1 MAITL
6 LLLQKILQLF
16 VFMALGFLL
25 VKFSVVKSDESLV
38 LSKISLWLLM
48 PSAIINAFDVELT
61 KELISGILLAYGA
74 AIVMHII
81 LLLVNFVFKKVFKAN
96 GLELACVMYSNAA
109 NLIIPIVSFVL
120 GDEWV
125 IYSCAFMS
133 VQQTFMWTH
142 GIRLFSETKEINIK
156 KILLNVNIIA
166 IIIGFVMMIS
176 GAKLPVFV
184 KDITSSLAGMVGV
197 TGMIIA
203 GMLAAKINFK
213 EVIKNKRLYLISAMR
228 MLVCPL
234 IMLIIVKSILLFTNI
249 EDAHY
254 ILLIVFLA
262 SITPCAAT
270 LMQLSQIYDRQPDFA
285 VAVNI
290 VTTLLC
296 IITMPVFVMI
306 YSL

>member
-1 MAITL
+1 MAVTI

-25 VKFSVVKSDESLV
+25 VKFSVVKSDDSMV

-61 KELISGILLAYGA
+61 KELMNGILLAYA
-74 AIVMHII
+74 VAIIMHLV
-81 LLLVNFVFKKVFKAN
+81 LLLINFVFKRVFKAS
-96 GLELACVMYSNAA
+96 GVELACVMYSNAA

-133 VQQTFMWTH
+133 VQQTFMWTI
-142 GIRLFSETKEINIK
+142 GIRLFSETKEFNIK
-156 KILLNVNIIA
+156 KILLNVNMIA
-166 IIIGFVMMIS
+166 IIIGFVMMIFRI
-176 GAKLPVFV
+176 KLPVFV

-197 TGMIIA
+197 TGMLIA
-203 GMLAAKINFK
+203 GMLAAKIDFK
-213 EVIKNKRLYLISAMR
+213 NIIKDKRLYLISAMR
-228 MLVCPL
+228 MIVCPF
-234 IMLIIVKSILLFTNI
+234 IMLIIVKVALLLVNI
-249 EDAHY
+249 PDADY

-270 LMQLSQIYDRQPDFA
+270 LMQLSQIYDRQPEFA
-285 VAVNI
+285 VSVNI
-290 VTTLLC
+290 ATTLMC
-296 IITMPVFVMI
+296 IVTMPIFVMI
-306 YSL
+306 YNL

>member
-1 MAITL
+1 MTITI
-6 LLLQKILQLF
+6 LLLQKIMQLF
-16 VFMALGFLL
+16 MFMMLGFLL
-25 VKFSVVKSDESLV
+25 VKFKVVKSDDSLV

-61 KELISGILLAYGA
+61 SELISGILLAYVVS
-74 AIVMHII
+74 IVMHLI
-81 LLLVNFVFKKVFKAN
+81 LLFINFVFKRVFKAT

-133 VQQTFMWTH
+133 VQQTFMWTL
-142 GIRLFSETKEINIK
+142 GIRLFTETKEFNLK
-156 KILLNVNIIA
+156 KIFLNVNIIA

-176 GAKLPVFV
+176 GTKLPSFV

-197 TGMIIA
+197 TGMLIA
-203 GMLAAKINFK
+203 GMLAAKINFNA
-213 EVIKNKRLYLISAMR
+213 VIKDKRLYLISAMR
-228 MLVCPL
+228 MVVCPL
-234 IMLIIVKSILLFTNI
+234 IMLIILKTTLLFVSVP
-249 EDAHY
+249 DADY

-270 LMQLSQIYDRQPDFA
+270 LMQLSQIYDRQPEFA
-285 VAVNI
+285 VSVNI
-290 VTTLLC
+290 ATTLLC
-296 IITMPVFVMI
+296 IITMPILVMI
-306 YSL
+306 YWL